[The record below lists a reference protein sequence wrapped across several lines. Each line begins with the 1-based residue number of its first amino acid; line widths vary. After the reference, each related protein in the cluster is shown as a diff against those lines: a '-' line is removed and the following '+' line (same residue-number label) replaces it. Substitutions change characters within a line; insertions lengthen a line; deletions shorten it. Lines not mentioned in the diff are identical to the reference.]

1 MIRQHRKV
9 LTAITLA
16 FGLAVAASG
25 CSTGAPDATTLPAPT
40 TGTEQPSGEVHLHD
54 AWVKSAES
62 GMSAAFGLIEN
73 HTDQDVVV
81 ISASSPASES
91 IELHE
96 TALNADGQMVMRELE
111 GGFVIPAHGQY
122 LLEPGGNHLMLMSL
136 TGPLLAGDVVEF
148 TLTLDDGSTIVFE
161 APIKDY
167 SGANEQYEHGDH
179 GDHDHGD
186 DEDNDH

>member
-1 MIRQHRKV
+1 MIRQHRKL
-9 LTAITLA
+9 LTAVTLA
-16 FGLAVAASG
+16 FGLAFVATACSPETTAPPAQTSSPEQ
-25 CSTGAPDATTLPAPT
+25 STGD
-40 TGTEQPSGEVHLHD
+40 VHLHD
-54 AWVKSAES
+54 AWVKAAES

-81 ISASSPASES
+81 LSATSPASES

-122 LLEPGGNHLMLMSL
+122 LLEPGGNHLMLMGL
-136 TGPLLAGDVVEF
+136 TGPLLAGELVEF

-167 SGANEQYEHGDH
+167 SGANEQYEHGKDDH
-179 GDHDHGD
+179 EHEGHDH
-186 DEDNDH
+186 